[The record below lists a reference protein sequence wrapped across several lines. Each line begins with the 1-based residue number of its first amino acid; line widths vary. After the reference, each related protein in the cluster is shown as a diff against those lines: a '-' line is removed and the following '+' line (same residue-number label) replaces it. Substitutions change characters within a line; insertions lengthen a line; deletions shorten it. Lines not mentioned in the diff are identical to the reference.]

1 MKQTYSKPELY
12 IHQLKIENLMG
23 VGMTYGGNNGGNIAE
38 TTTVRRI
45 LDDDDDYE
53 SASNYSDAVSRSP
66 FDIE

>member
-12 IHQLKIENLMG
+12 IHQLKIENLMAIIHIS
-23 VGMTYGGNNGGNIAE
+23 VGEGGNHVAE

>member
-1 MKQTYSKPELY
+1 MKKTYNKPELY
-12 IHQLKIENLMG
+12 IHHLKIENLMQVTISIG
-23 VGMTYGGNNGGNIAE
+23 EGDGGNVAE
-38 TTTVRRI
+38 TTTAHRI

>member
-12 IHQLKIENLMG
+12 IHQLKIENLMVIIS
-23 VGMTYGGNNGGNIAE
+23 VGEGGNHVAE
-38 TTTVRRI
+38 TTTVHRI